1 MAETQTTERA
11 DAASAYL
18 DAYGRMLLIR
28 LFEQAMHKLFL
39 DGEVHGT
46 THLAAGQEAVPVGV
60 CMALDP
66 DDYVAGTYRGHGHAL
81 AKGTDPGALL
91 AEMLGRAT
99 GVCGGRSGSMNVV
112 DLEHGL
118 VGCYGIVGGS
128 IAAATGAALSAKR
141 EGRVAVAFFGDGATN
156 QGYFHECLNF
166 AAVGALPAVFVCE
179 NNFYGEFT
187 PMAAVTAGVDI
198 AGRAAAYG
206 MSAAV
211 VDGNDVWAVHAAARE
226 AVERARAGGGPTLL
240 ECRTYRHYGHSKAD
254 PAKYRPKAEVEHWLA
269 RDPLPRARE
278 RLLADGVE
286 EAEIAAVEHAVRAR
300 VERAVANGKAAPYPD
315 PVDERATEYAP

>member
-1 MAETQTTERA
+1 MAEARTAERQ
-11 DAASAYL
+11 DAATANL
-18 DAYGRMLLIR
+18 EAYGRMLLIR

-39 DGEVHGT
+39 EGEVHGT
-46 THLAAGQEAVPVGV
+46 THLAAGQEAVPVGI
-60 CMALDP
+60 CLALDP
-66 DDYVAGTYRGHGHAL
+66 ADYAAGTYRGHGHAL
-81 AKGTDPGALL
+81 AKGTDPDALI

-99 GVCGGRSGSMNVV
+99 GVCGGRSGSMNVI

-128 IAAATGAALSAKR
+128 IAAATGAGLSAKR
-141 EGRVAVAFFGDGATN
+141 RGRVAAAFFGDGATN

-166 AAVGALPAVFVCE
+166 AAVAALPVVFVCE
-179 NNFYGEFT
+179 NNLYGEFT

-198 AGRAAAYG
+198 AGRAKAYG
-206 MSAAV
+206 MPAAV
-211 VDGNDVWAVHAAARE
+211 VDGNDLHAVHAAATE

-269 RDPLPRARE
+269 RDPLPRTRE
-278 RLLADGVE
+278 RLLADGVPE
-286 EAEIAAVEHAVRAR
+286 EEIAGVERR
-300 VERAVANGKAAPYPD
+300 ITEQIDRAVAAAKAAPYPD
-315 PVDERATEYAP
+315 PADERATEFAA